1 MSFIV
6 RTFPILNTSLCGL
19 SARSNNLLVNVFQ
32 VRNYAAR
39 KGTRE
44 KARKKKVK
52 VEEKKI
58 GFIPHNQRGLDRLLQ
73 NRPKKKFDDSW
84 KQVATDNVYPAKYY
98 QWKVYS
104 FAEAVQC
111 HRETHHPTMYN
122 EPDAPLKVLIELNM
136 EGEKKTRFVDNF
148 YRVAP
153 IPHAFDHGEER
164 NILAFTKDVD
174 MQKEAR
180 VLGATLAG
188 GIELIKDIQ
197 TGALSMADY
206 HYILAHPN
214 ILPELVSLR
223 GLMKRKFPNP
233 KNGTLGPDMSVM
245 VHKFLHGITYSGIKD
260 EHEQDFGTIDT
271 TIGILSMDPK
281 HLEENFASLIKD
293 VNSARPK
300 RSGTFIT
307 RCLLLS
313 PPSSEKLKV
322 DHNLY
327 LEEKKQTDTDEDDD
341 VQEMRATA

>member
-1 MSFIV
+1 M
-6 RTFPILNTSLCGL
+6 
-19 SARSNNLLVNVFQ
+19 
-32 VRNYAAR
+32 
-39 KGTRE
+39 
-44 KARKKKVK
+44 
-52 VEEKKI
+52 
-58 GFIPHNQRGLDRLLQ
+58 
-73 NRPKKKFDDSW
+73 
-84 KQVATDNVYPAKYY
+84 YPAKYY

-180 VLGATLAG
+180 DLGATLAG

-206 HYILAHPN
+206 HYIVAHPN

-271 TIGILSMDPK
+271 TIGIVSYIQSF
-281 HLEENFASLIKD
+281 HYSFICF
-293 VNSARPK
+293 NS
-300 RSGTFIT
+300 
-307 RCLLLS
+307 
-313 PPSSEKLKV
+313 
-322 DHNLY
+322 Y
-327 LEEKKQTDTDEDDD
+327 Y
-341 VQEMRATA
+341 